1 MESFSMTHSEFKT
14 IEDFKQAHI
23 FTPSTVIEAGLAK
36 LKRSELFWKK
46 LGSSLLNRWHW
57 RKLPPN

>member
-1 MESFSMTHSEFKT
+1 MTHSEFKT